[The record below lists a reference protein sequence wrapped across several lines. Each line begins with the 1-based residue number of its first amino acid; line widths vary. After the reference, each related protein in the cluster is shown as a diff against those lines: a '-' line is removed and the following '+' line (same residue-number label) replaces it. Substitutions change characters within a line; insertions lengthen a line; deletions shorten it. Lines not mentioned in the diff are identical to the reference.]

1 MHKNKTFLLKII
13 LIIIVMLSGGIIAR
27 IRILCIRSLYKRR
40 MLCFSVT
47 GTEGETGAVV
57 DVVVDVV
64 AGVVAV
70 AGAAVDVVAGAAS
83 DKHTV
88 SVPEDF
94 LAEHSFIFESPMP
107 DWLFLI

>member
-1 MHKNKTFLLKII
+1 
-13 LIIIVMLSGGIIAR
+13 
-27 IRILCIRSLYKRR
+27 

-70 AGAAVDVVAGAAS
+70 AGAAVDVVAGAAF

-88 SVPEDF
+88 SVPEHF
-94 LAEHSFIFESPMP
+94 LAEHASSLSLPC
-107 DWLFLI
+107 LVGSY